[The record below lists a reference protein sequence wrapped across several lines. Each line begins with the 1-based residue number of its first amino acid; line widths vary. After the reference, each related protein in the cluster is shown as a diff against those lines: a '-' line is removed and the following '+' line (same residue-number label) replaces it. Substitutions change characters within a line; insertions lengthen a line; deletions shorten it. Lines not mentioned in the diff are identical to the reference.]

1 VIQAVISDF
10 GGVLTTPLARS
21 FEVFA
26 DRTGMSMPELGAAL
40 AAIVAR
46 EGVHPLYELEC
57 GRITEAQFLEGLER
71 ALLAQVGREIPCD
84 GFAEALWSGLEPNP
98 PMIALMAELRG
109 AGYRMVLLTNNVR
122 EWEPRWRALAPID
135 DIFEL
140 VVDSA
145 YVGMR
150 KPDPEIYELA
160 LQTLGLPGE
169 ACLFVD
175 DLERNCTAA
184 ATAGMVA
191 VVYRDAEQATAEIR
205 AALSA
210 NGAKGAR

>member
-10 GGVLTTPLARS
+10 GGVLTTPLSGS
-21 FEVFA
+21 FQVFA

-46 EGVHPLYELEC
+46 EGAHPLYELEC

-71 ALLAQVGREIPCD
+71 ALLAQVGRAISCD

-98 PMIALMAELRG
+98 PMIELMAELRG

-122 EWEPRWRALAPID
+122 EWEPRWRAMAPIE

-184 ATAGMVA
+184 AAAGMVA

-210 NGAKGAR
+210 NGAGPPR